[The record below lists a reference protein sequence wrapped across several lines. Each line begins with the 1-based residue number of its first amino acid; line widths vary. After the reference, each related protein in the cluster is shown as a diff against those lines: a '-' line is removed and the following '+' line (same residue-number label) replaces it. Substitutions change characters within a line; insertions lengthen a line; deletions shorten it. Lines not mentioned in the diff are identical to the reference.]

1 MKKTGSS
8 FLLLILVAGSVVMFM
23 LRRGGAAAGGA
34 DEAPPAFAEHL
45 SLAGAQSR
53 AGAGKPVLAFAT
65 ANWCPPCKEMKR
77 TTLRDARVT
86 EWILQNTV
94 PAYVDIDKDP
104 AAAAQLNVV
113 GIPAMVLMRD
123 GVAIAKNEGYV
134 DAERFLAWGADALH
148 RATPAR

>member
-8 FLLLILVAGSVVMFM
+8 FLLLILVAGAFVMFM
-23 LRRGGAAAGGA
+23 LRRGGASAGGA

-53 AGAGKPVLAFAT
+53 AGGGKPVLAFAT

-94 PAYVDIDKDP
+94 PAYVDVDKDP
-104 AAAAQLNVV
+104 AAAAQLSVV

-134 DAERFLAWGADALH
+134 DAERFLAWGADALN